1 MFRTF
6 ARAIA
11 YLGRFTDY
19 EQRRPVGSTTRS
31 YNLDRT
37 RAILAALGNPERSF
51 RSIHIAGTKGKG
63 STALML
69 ESVLR
74 ASGLRTGLY
83 TSPHLVHLFE
93 RIQIDGRP
101 IEERDFL
108 YAMNAMRRI
117 LGRVRPT
124 FFEIMTAAAFL
135 LFRRAGVETAVVEV
149 GLGGRLDA
157 TNVIVPALAVVTT
170 IDYDHTEILGRT
182 LARIAREKAG
192 ILKPGVPAI
201 TSERKREPLAVIR
214 KAAHRLG
221 SPLLQLGRG
230 IRIKTTPS
238 VVRFEIEVDGEE
250 AARVRLPA
258 PGAHQAENAALVVAA
273 ARKLGIARRT
283 IERGIARAR
292 LPGRIEVVRR
302 RPEVI
307 VDVAHNP
314 VAIRALRD
322 TVGRAKG
329 RCWLVFGASVDKDVR
344 AMLRTLRPIVDVAF
358 LTRARTPRACPLERL
373 TEAAPFPS
381 VPIGSVAR
389 AVALALKRA
398 ASRDRILVAGSFYV
412 AGEAL
417 EALRQHERRQR

>member
-6 ARAIA
+6 VQAMA

-19 EQRRPVGSTTRS
+19 EQRRPAGPAARS

-37 RAILAALGNPERSF
+37 RAILAALGNPERAF
-51 RSIHIAGTKGKG
+51 RSVHIAGTKGKG

-74 ASGLRTGLY
+74 TAGLRTGLY
-83 TSPHLVHLFE
+83 TSPHLVHLLE
-93 RIQIDGRP
+93 RIQIDGEP
-101 IEERDFL
+101 IEEGDFL
-108 YAMNAMRRI
+108 HAMNVLRSVMD
-117 LGRVRPT
+117 RVRPT

-135 LFRRAGVETAVVEV
+135 LFRRAGVDTAVIEV

-157 TNVIVPALAVVTT
+157 TNVITPVLSIITT
-170 IDYDHTEILGRT
+170 IDYDHTETLGRT
-182 LARIAREKAG
+182 LAKIAREKAG

-201 TSERKREPLAVIR
+201 TSERKREPLTAIR
-214 KAAHRLG
+214 TVARRLG
-221 SPLLQLGRG
+221 SPLLELGRR
-230 IRIKTTPS
+230 IRIKSTPP
-238 VVRFEIEVDGEE
+238 VVRFEMEVDG
-250 AARVRLPA
+250 ARVRLPA

-273 ARKLGIARRT
+273 ARKLGIARRA

-322 TVGRAKG
+322 TVGRARG
-329 RCWLVFGASVDKDVR
+329 RCWLVFGASGDKDVG

-358 LTRARTPRACPLERL
+358 VTRARSPRACPPERL
-373 TEAAPFPS
+373 AEAAPFPS
-381 VPIGSVAR
+381 VTIGSVAR

-398 ASRDRILVAGSFYV
+398 APRDRVLVTGSFYV
-412 AGEAL
+412 VGEAI
-417 EALRQHERRQR
+417 EALRQHERRQH